1 MAVVGIEQVAIAGL
15 AAFVDI
21 LAKEWQANGGGPLAR
36 SRSTAVRGAVGSAA
50 AAHRHYMARATA
62 NRRWPAC
69 FRSPAARG
77 TAGFAVV
84 GDTPSHC
91 MAQVIGTVQAD
102 SQACFR
108 WPAAGA
114 HVTDMIGEIAQ
125 SLGKG

>member
-21 LAKEWQANGGGPLAR
+21 LAKEWQANAGSPLAR

-50 AAHRHYMARATA
+50 AAHMRYTAQATV
-62 NRRWPAC
+62 NGRWPAC

-77 TAGFAVV
+77 TAGSAAV

-91 MAQVIGTVQAD
+91 MAQVIGPARAD
-102 SQACFR
+102 SQACFH
-108 WPAAGA
+108 WSAAGA
-114 HVTDMIGEIAQ
+114 QATDTIGEIAQ
-125 SLGKG
+125 NLGRG